1 MILKK
6 SLNSLRTAT
15 SGKVGRNLFLMV
27 NVSIPSRDQMTTT
40 YSRSFHL
47 FTHGDRVCPYS
58 VGIIAYISLVRTL
71 RMFLQE
77 DDQER
82 EPKSASRE
90 HDEIWMLSRKKEAP
104 CSSTEAPLVTRC
116 LFIEK
121 SLCGWGGFIVSLLA
135 SLTPL
140 VSICRAFT
148 FFEELSN
155 VVLRILNFCRF
166 HAGFSWAIK
175 SGRNSLY
182 GLAMLWVIIHQILCG
197 YS

>member
-1 MILKK
+1 MGGFLKKMILKK

-90 HDEIWMLSRKKEAP
+90 HDEI
-104 CSSTEAPLVTRC
+104 
-116 LFIEK
+116 
-121 SLCGWGGFIVSLLA
+121 
-135 SLTPL
+135 
-140 VSICRAFT
+140 
-148 FFEELSN
+148 
-155 VVLRILNFCRF
+155 
-166 HAGFSWAIK
+166 
-175 SGRNSLY
+175 
-182 GLAMLWVIIHQILCG
+182 
-197 YS
+197 